1 MKKQSLWMMA
11 AILNCGLAMTSCD
24 DVLNVID
31 NPSEPSG
38 EQGIENIIEPSD
50 FADLIDINT
59 YAGDN
64 FYDYAV
70 GRWLDEHPLKKG
82 QHSNGTMADQIDAA
96 KAFINMLSSDD
107 YGEKTGTDEVITAL
121 HDDYKATEYD
131 DDLAVLKATLAK
143 IDGAKTKE
151 ALYEQMG
158 LLVKD
163 GYQMPFE
170 YVCKPVERRVAPVLE
185 FPGSIKEFS
194 ATAED
199 LMELADMTEEEAEN
213 TMDEAKEWGK
223 FLVDHNISDTN
234 EGDFDRQ
241 HDMRLEKVSLRGGT
255 RAGGTAPL
263 EAILKAAG
271 IDTSGNLLADK
282 AFESVGKYLDGSKL
296 EELKMLCI
304 YLVVNRDS
312 RFIPSNPANKDAK
325 LITGKDILAKL
336 FKYSYSPIIINASAV
351 FNQAVP
357 AANREAA
364 VKMGEEIRACFKERI
379 GNRQWLSAATKAKAI
394 EKLEAMTFYMGWPAD
409 DSGRKNWLVKVPQ
422 NRKSIYQDILDLFR
436 QRTAIVEQMKG
447 KEGEAN
453 MFYAQEMIDPSYR
466 PNARYQHRNN
476 SIHIMSINLIA
487 PIFDLQMCDA
497 LKYSVLGAESIGHE
511 ITHGFDSYGCLFNK
525 IGKKEDWWA
534 AADKQNFTK
543 LQEAMIKNFNSLY
556 YGDKVMCDGQAT
568 LGENIADLGGL
579 YICYD
584 VFMKKQKEAGI
595 SGDELDRQGREYFR
609 AFAYGWME
617 NMSKE
622 AIEEYKNDEH
632 APNCLRV
639 NGNVYLM
646 DEFYR
651 LFNIKSGK
659 MYLNPQDRI
668 EIW

>member
-1 MKKQSLWMMA
+1 MA

-24 DVLNVID
+24 DVLNIVD

-38 EQGIENIIEPSD
+38 EQGVENIVEPSD

-82 QHSNGTMADQIDAA
+82 QYNNGTMADQIDAA

-121 HDDYKATEYD
+121 HDDYKAKEYAD
-131 DDLAVLKATLAK
+131 DVDMLQATLAK

-170 YVCKPVERRVAPVLE
+170 YVCKPVERRVMPALE
-185 FPGSIKEFS
+185 FPASIREFR
-194 ATAED
+194 AKAED
-199 LMELADMTEEEAEN
+199 LMELADMTEKEAEN
-213 TMDEAKEWGK
+213 TMDEVKEWEK
-223 FLVDHNISDTN
+223 FLLDHNISDTN
-234 EGDFDRQ
+234 YDDFDRQ
-241 HDMRLEKVSLRGGT
+241 HDMRLEEVSLRGGT

-271 IDTSGNLLADK
+271 IDTSGDLLADK
-282 AFESVGKYLDGSKL
+282 MFESVGEYLDKSTLG
-296 EELKMLCI
+296 ELKMLCI

-312 RFIPSNPANKDAK
+312 RFIPSNPDNKDAK
-325 LITGKDILAKL
+325 LITGKDVLVNL
-336 FKYSYSPIIINASAV
+336 YKYSFSPIIINASAV

-364 VKMGEEIRACFKERI
+364 VKMGEEIRVCFKERI

-409 DSGRKNWLVKVPQ
+409 DSGRKNWLVKVPKE
-422 NRKSIYQDILDLFR
+422 RKSLYQDILDLFR

-447 KEGEAN
+447 KEGEADL
-453 MFYAQEMIDPSYR
+453 FYAQEWHDPSYR
-466 PNARYQHRNN
+466 PNARYQLRNN
-476 SIHIMSINLIA
+476 SIHILSLNLIA

-497 LKYSVLGAESIGHE
+497 LKYSVIGASTIGHE
-511 ITHGFDSYGCLFNK
+511 ITHGFDSDGSLYNK
-525 IGKKEDWWA
+525 FGKKEEWWTP
-534 AADKQNFTK
+534 ADKQNFAK
-543 LQEAMIKNFNSLY
+543 LQDAIVKNFNSLY
-556 YGDKVMCDGQAT
+556 YADNVYCDGQAT
-568 LGENIADLGGL
+568 LAENIADLGGL

-584 VFMKKQKEAGI
+584 TFMKKMKASGI

-609 AFAYGWME
+609 GFAYGWME
-617 NMSKE
+617 NMGDE
-622 AIEEYKNDEH
+622 AIEEYKTDEH

-651 LFNIKSGK
+651 LFNIQSGK